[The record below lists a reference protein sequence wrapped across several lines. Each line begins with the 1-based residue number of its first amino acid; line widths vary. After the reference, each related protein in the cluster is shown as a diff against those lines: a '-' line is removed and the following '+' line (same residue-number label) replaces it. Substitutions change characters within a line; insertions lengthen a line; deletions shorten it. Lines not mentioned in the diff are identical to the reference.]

1 MIEDAAIDGLCR
13 AGEAAGGTHVAF
25 TRCRVA
31 ARMVVSEHDAAAS
44 VQSDILHDR
53 PQWKIHACVVAVVTA
68 EVQAI
73 EPVVD
78 MRDPQAL
85 HPRVGLGYAAG
96 KECPGRGK
104 VLQLERKF
112 GTLISHAARLKDFG
126 LANDWN

>member
-13 AGEAAGGTHVAF
+13 ACEAAGRTHIAVAG
-25 TRCRVA
+25 CRVA

-44 VQSDILHDR
+44 VQNGILHDR
-53 PQWKIHACVVAVVTA
+53 PQRKIHARFVAVVMA

-73 EPVVD
+73 EPVAD

-85 HPRVGLGYAAG
+85 QPRIGLGDAAG
-96 KECPGRGK
+96 KECSGCGK

-112 GTLISHAARLKDFG
+112 GTLISHAARLKDFD